1 MLKMAAFADEA
12 HGTLSGQIEA
22 LKRNDIKL
30 LEIRG
35 VNGVNVSDMPLDMA
49 KDVKKQLDDAG
60 IRVWSIGSPI
70 GKVDVDDDFNRHM
83 EKFMHTMD
91 VAHVLGAEKIRMF
104 SFYHANCAKNDT
116 LLRRVLVRLNMML
129 EKAKG
134 TGIVLCHE
142 NEKGIFGETA
152 PECLMLHRELPSLRA
167 VFDPANFIQCGQE
180 VLAAWE
186 MLHPYVDYLHIKD
199 VAADGTMVPAGLG
212 VGQLPKLVEN
222 YRNAGGSVMT
232 LEPHLAVF
240 DGLKNLEQDGA
251 SVKGMTFASQTEAFD
266 AAAGALRTIM
276 EGLA

>member
-1 MLKMAAFADEA
+1 ML
-12 HGTLSGQIEA
+12 TGQIEA
-22 LKRNDIKL
+22 LKRNQMAL

-35 VNGVNVSDMPLDMA
+35 VNGVNVSDMSLEMA
-49 KDVKKQLDDAG
+49 KDVRKQLDDAG
-60 IRVWSIGSPI
+60 IRVWSLGSPI

-83 EKFMHTMD
+83 EKFVHTLD
-91 VAHVLGAEKIRMF
+91 VAHALGADKIRMF
-104 SFYHANCAKNDT
+104 SFYHANSKKNDT
-116 LLRRVLVRLNMML
+116 LYRRVLVRLNMML
-129 EKAKG
+129 EKARDAG
-134 TGIVLCHE
+134 VMLCHE

-152 PECLMLHRELPSLRA
+152 AECLMLHRELPALRA

-186 MLHPYVDYLHIKD
+186 MLHSYVEYLHIKD

-240 DGLKNLEQDGA
+240 DGLKNLEQDDA

-266 AAAGALRTIM
+266 AAAHALRGIM
-276 EGLA
+276 EGLV